1 MQLYVGK
8 NENSQTSNKF
18 EWIRDNAL
26 HFFHFII
33 IIIIYLYFCCFLFVL
48 SFLVWNFLWLLEEL
62 LTLLCFFFIMR
73 MEISLFL

>member
-33 IIIIYLYFCCFLFVL
+33 IIIIYLYFFQICDVAQ
-48 SFLVWNFLWLLEEL
+48 V
-62 LTLLCFFFIMR
+62 TI
-73 MEISLFL
+73 IHTYI